1 MSQPPDDSSLPI
13 PLPVDPD
20 EPDRS
25 LSLPPTPSG
34 RPRRV
39 KLDLETVVPV
49 VVRSDVGTQWALAR
63 NISDAGM
70 LIEVATTPPIGSR
83 VEVKLF
89 GVPGSLDAP
98 HPAWMCGEVRHHV
111 CWNFRG
117 QDRRP
122 AMSGVVIRF
131 VDEPVAEVEGRGL
144 PS

>member
-1 MSQPPDDSSLPI
+1 LSR
-13 PLPVDPD
+13 DP
-20 EPDRS
+20 EAPDRS
-25 LSLPPTPSG
+25 RSEPPTPSG
-34 RPRRV
+34 RPR
-39 KLDLETVVPV
+39 KLKLALETVVPV

-70 LIEVATTPPIGSR
+70 LIELATTPPIGSR

-122 AMSGVVIRF
+122 ALSGVVIRF
-131 VDEPVAEVEGRGL
+131 VDERVVEVEGRGL